1 MIFMYYNP
9 DVKSIHLISEEGYE
23 VDAFGNNMFPMI
35 PPKHWKKLRIFL
47 NITIYR
53 KWLFHNLLH

>member
-23 VDAFGNNMFPMI
+23 VDVFGNNMFPMI
-35 PPKHWKKLRIFL
+35 PPKHWKKLQIFL
-47 NITIYR
+47 NIKIYR